1 MTFLRTLGKLLISVG
16 IGVLLFVVWT
26 LSGTG
31 LYTASQQRSLQAE
44 FDKLPPFAAGAT
56 PQDGKP
62 TGPPSSFKPS
72 AGDPVFRVKIPK
84 IEFNKIVVEGVDV
97 EELRKGPGHYPA
109 CREGFS
115 PPLCT
120 KFGEVWPGE
129 EGRVIVSGHR
139 TTYGAPFGD
148 LDKLEAGDRIDVE
161 TKWGDFTYVV
171 TKKEIVK
178 PDTRAIV
185 ADVEGIRELVLTTC
199 NPKFSA
205 SQRLIIFAEL
215 QDVT

>member
-1 MTFLRTLGKLLISVG
+1 MTFLRTLGKFLISVG
-16 IGVLLFVVWT
+16 VGVLLFVVWT
-26 LSGTG
+26 LNGTG

-44 FDKLPPFAAGAT
+44 FDKLPPLAAGVT
-56 PQDGKP
+56 PRKGEP
-62 TGPPSSFKPS
+62 TGPPSSYRPS
-72 AGDPVFRVKIPK
+72 AGDPVFRIKIPE
-84 IEFNKIVVEGVDV
+84 IDFNKIVVEGVDV
-97 EELRKGPGHYPA
+97 EDLRKGPGHYPA
-109 CREGFS
+109 CRDGFV

-148 LDKLEAGDRIDVE
+148 LDELEAGDRIDVE

-205 SQRLIIFAEL
+205 AQRLIIFAEL
-215 QDVT
+215 QDVA